1 VVERLRARGLVAR
14 ATVQSFDPGTL
25 RRVRTLEPSLRTM
38 LLVSRRSL
46 AASGLTGAAGVGRAT
61 EIGATDLGIDHRAVD
76 GAVVAAARA
85 AGLRLSVWT
94 VNEEPDLLRV
104 RALGAA
110 VVMTDRPDLARR
122 LYGGP

>member
-1 VVERLRARGLVAR
+1 
-14 ATVQSFDPGTL
+14 
-25 RRVRTLEPSLRTM
+25 
-38 LLVSRRSL
+38 
-46 AASGLTGAAGVGRAT
+46 VGRAT

-76 GAVVAAARA
+76 GAVVAAASA

-104 RALGAA
+104 RALGAG